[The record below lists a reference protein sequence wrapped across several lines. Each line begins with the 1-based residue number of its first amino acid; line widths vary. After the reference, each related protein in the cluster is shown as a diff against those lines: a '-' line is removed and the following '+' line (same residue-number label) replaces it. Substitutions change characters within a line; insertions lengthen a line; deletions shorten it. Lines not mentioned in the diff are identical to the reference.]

1 MKVIVRNSELSNAVA
16 RVAKAINNKNLSS
29 ALEGIKFSAKGDF
42 LTLSATDNELAIE
55 KTIPCETFME
65 GDALIPGK
73 LINELVKNI
82 SDDEDVEIFV
92 SENRAKIGYGSSVT
106 DFQCLDVEEFPIIK
120 KDYKENS
127 FDIVQKDLK
136 ELISKT
142 SFACATDI
150 ARPIYCGCLIE
161 VEDDVISCVA
171 LDGFRMAY
179 YKKQVSCVNGKI
191 KAIIPQRTLQE
202 IVKLGDDDTDII
214 TIQLQDNFLMIEQH
228 GTIIVS
234 RLLTGQFIDYKK
246 LINTNYTT
254 NFTVNAKDLKNCID
268 RASIVAKDNRNVIY
282 TSVKEGVF
290 KIFAQSEIGQVN
302 ESLPITID
310 GFDVEIGFN
319 YKNIADILSVST
331 CEFIKF
337 SIVEADKPCFLTPMS
352 EEDLIYMILPIRR

>member
-16 RVAKAINNKNLSS
+16 KVAKAINNKNLGSC
-29 ALEGIKFSAKGDF
+29 LEGIKFSAKGDY

-82 SDDEDVEIFV
+82 SDDEEVEIFV
-92 SENRAKIGYGSSVT
+92 SDNRAKIVYGSSVT

-127 FDIVQKDLK
+127 FDILQKDLK
-136 ELISKT
+136 DLISKT
-142 SFACATDI
+142 SFSCATDI

-161 VEDDVISCVA
+161 VEDDIISCVA

-179 YKKQVSCVNGKI
+179 YKKKVTGVNGSI

-202 IVKLGDDDTDII
+202 IVKLGDDDNDII
-214 TIQLQDNFLMIEQH
+214 TIMLQDNFLMIEQH

-234 RLLTGQFIDYKK
+234 RLLTGQYIDYKK
-246 LINTNYTT
+246 LIKTDYTT
-254 NFTVNAKDLKNCID
+254 NFTVNAKDLKNCLD
-268 RASIVAKDNRNVIY
+268 RASIVAKDSRNVIY
-282 TSVKEGVF
+282 TSIKEGVF

-302 ESLPITID
+302 EELPITID
-310 GFDVEIGFN
+310 GLDVEISFN
-319 YKNIADILSVST
+319 YKNIADILSVAT
-331 CEFIKF
+331 CEFVKF
-337 SIVEADKPCFLTPMS
+337 SIVEADKPCFITPIS
-352 EEDLIYMILPIRR
+352 EEDLIYMILPMRR